1 MELKIFNKNELLK
14 NLQIIRSDTN
24 RKVTLYNEYV
34 EILLDISDIMDFKK
48 WWEEKKLES
57 HDVHSIFY

>member
-14 NLQIIRSDTN
+14 NLQIIRSETN

-34 EILLDISDIMDFKK
+34 EILLDISDIMDLKK